1 LQRVLT
7 FRRAGAKVTLGLRA
21 DSPGPPRAFWATAL
35 AAALAVLA
43 LSRFL
48 QPDPSGFGTHTQL
61 GLPPCAFRAITS
73 LPCPTCGLTT
83 AFAYMAR
90 LQITSAVRSHPLGLP
105 LFLLDVAV
113 VPLSLLGCV
122 RAWPINHALQRLRV
136 GSVAVIISVAALL
149 AWVARLIVILR
160 A

>member
-1 LQRVLT
+1 
-7 FRRAGAKVTLGLRA
+7 VTPDSSP
-21 DSPGPPRAFWATAL
+21 DSPGPARAFWATAL

-61 GLPPCAFRAITS
+61 GLPPCMFRAITS

-83 AFAYMAR
+83 AFSYMAR
-90 LQITSAVRSHPLGLP
+90 LQLTSAVRSHPLGLP
-105 LFLLDVAV
+105 LFLLDVAL
-113 VPLSLLGCV
+113 VPLSLLACI
-122 RAWPINHALQRLRV
+122 RAWPINRTLQRLRA
-136 GSVAVIISVAALL
+136 GGVAVIISVAALL

>member
-1 LQRVLT
+1 MT
-7 FRRAGAKVTLGLRA
+7 AALRPDA
-21 DSPGPPRAFWATAL
+21 SGSARAFWATVL

-105 LFLLDVAV
+105 LFALDVTA
-113 VPLSLLGCV
+113 VPLSLLGFA
-122 RAWPINHALQRLRV
+122 RAWPINHALRRLRV